1 MYFFKKPN
9 HERISEFIESQS
21 RLEFTYPSV
30 GTTRTGNHPSGF
42 LVDHNRI
49 FLGTGQATFDA
60 AKQALCDWQHYRFD
74 WIELQR
80 PDVDPESEQTVGV
93 LARALGLWV
102 LNACRVVYV
111 VEEEEPLRRF
121 AFAYGT
127 LPEHAESGEERFQVE
142 WHQEDDT
149 VWYDILAFSR
159 PNQLFSRMAYPYVRH
174 KQKQF
179 ARESMLAMKTAVAAA
194 SAREIEPSPEVTK
207 SSSGES

>member
-1 MYFFKKPN
+1 MYLFKKPSD
-9 HERISEFIESQS
+9 ERISEFIEWQS
-21 RLEFTYPSV
+21 RLTCTYPSV
-30 GTTRTGNHPSGF
+30 GATRNGDHPLGF

-49 FLGTGQATFDA
+49 HLGSGQATFDA
-60 AKQALCDWQHYRFD
+60 AKRALCDWQHYRFD

-80 PDVDPESEQTVGV
+80 PDVEPAPDQTVGV

-102 LNACRVVYV
+102 LNACRVVYMI
-111 VEEEEPLRRF
+111 EEDKPLRRF

-142 WHQEDDT
+142 RREDDS

-159 PNQLFSRMAYPYVRH
+159 PNQLFSRLAYPYVRR

-179 ARESMLAMKTAVAAA
+179 ARDSMQAMKAAL
-194 SAREIEPSPEVTK
+194 SDGLHQVNSSPEVTE
-207 SSSGES
+207 SSSGQP

>member
-1 MYFFKKPN
+1 MYWLSKPSD
-9 HERISEFIESQS
+9 EQIREFIESQS
-21 RLEFTYPSV
+21 RLEFTYPAV
-30 GTTRTGNHPSGF
+30 GATKTGEHPLGF

-49 FLGTGQATFDA
+49 HLGTGQATFEV
-60 AKQALCDWQHYRFD
+60 AKRALCEWRHYRFD
-74 WIELQR
+74 WIELHR
-80 PDVDPESEQTVGV
+80 PDVNPEPEQTVGV

-111 VEEEEPLRRF
+111 VEEDKPLSRY

-142 WHQEDDT
+142 WNQEDDS

-159 PNQLFSRMAYPYVRH
+159 PNQLLSRLGYPYVRR

-179 ARESMLAMKTAVAAA
+179 ARESKQTMKSAVNDALAKIMT
-194 SAREIEPSPEVTK
+194 SPE
-207 SSSGES
+207 S

>member
-1 MYFFKKPN
+1 MYLFKKPSD
-9 HERISEFIESQS
+9 ERISEFIESQS

-30 GTTRTGNHPSGF
+30 GTTRTGDNPSGF

-49 FLGTGQATFDA
+49 HLGAGQATFDA
-60 AKQALCDWQHYRFD
+60 ARRALYGWQHYCFD
-74 WIELQR
+74 WIELHR
-80 PDVDPESEQTVGV
+80 PDVDPEPDQTVGV

-111 VEEEEPLRRF
+111 VEEEEPVRRF

-142 WHQEDDT
+142 LLEDDS
-149 VWYDILAFSR
+149 VRYDILAFSR
-159 PNQLFSRMAYPYVRH
+159 PNQLFARLAYPYVRR

-179 ARESMLAMKTAVAAA
+179 ARESMLAMKAAVTRA
-194 SAREIEPSPEVTK
+194 SAENRLRKEAEE
-207 SSSGES
+207 E

>member
-1 MYFFKKPN
+1 MYLFKKPSD
-9 HERISEFIESQS
+9 ERISEFIESQS
-21 RLEFTYPSV
+21 RLEFMYPSV
-30 GTTRTGNHPSGF
+30 GTTRTEDNPSGF

-49 FLGTGQATFDA
+49 HLGTGQATFDA
-60 AKQALCDWQHYRFD
+60 ARRALCGWQHYCFD
-74 WIELQR
+74 WIELHR
-80 PDVDPESEQTVGV
+80 PDVDPEPDQTVGV

-111 VEEEEPLRRF
+111 VEEEEPVRRF

-142 WHQEDDT
+142 LLEDDS

-159 PNQLFSRMAYPYVRH
+159 PNQLLARLAYPYVRR

-179 ARESMLAMKTAVAAA
+179 ARESMLAMKTAVTRA
-194 SAREIEPSPEVTK
+194 SAENRLRKEAEE
-207 SSSGES
+207 E

>member
-1 MYFFKKPN
+1 MYLFKKPSDG
-9 HERISEFIESQS
+9 RFSKFIESQS

-30 GTTRTGNHPSGF
+30 GTTRTGDNPSGF
-42 LVDHNRI
+42 VVDHNRI
-49 FLGTGQATFDA
+49 CLGAGEATFDA
-60 AKQALCDWQHYRFD
+60 ARRALCEWQHYRFD
-74 WIELQR
+74 WIELLR
-80 PDVDPESEQTVGV
+80 PDGNPQPEQTVGV

-111 VEEEEPLRRF
+111 IEEEEPLRRF

-142 WHQEDDT
+142 WHQEDNS

-159 PNQLFSRMAYPYVRH
+159 PKQLFARLAYPYVRR

-179 ARESMLAMKTAVAAA
+179 ARESILAMKAAVTRA
-194 SAREIEPSPEVTK
+194 SAQR
-207 SSSGES
+207 

>member
-1 MYFFKKPN
+1 MYLFKKPN
-9 HERISEFIESQS
+9 HERIGEFIESQS
-21 RLEFTYPSV
+21 RLGFTYPSV
-30 GTTRTGNHPSGF
+30 GATRTGDNPSGF

-49 FLGTGQATFDA
+49 HLGAGQATFDA
-60 AKQALCDWQHYRFD
+60 ARRALCGWQHYRFD
-74 WIELQR
+74 WIELHR
-80 PDVDPESEQTVGV
+80 PDVDPEPEQTVGV

-111 VEEEEPLRRF
+111 VEEEEPVRRF

-142 WHQEDDT
+142 WLEDDS

-159 PNQLFSRMAYPYVRH
+159 PNQLFARLAYPYVRR

-179 ARESMLAMKTAVAAA
+179 ARESMLAMKAAVTGAFAENRLRKEA
-194 SAREIEPSPEVTK
+194 EEE
-207 SSSGES
+207 